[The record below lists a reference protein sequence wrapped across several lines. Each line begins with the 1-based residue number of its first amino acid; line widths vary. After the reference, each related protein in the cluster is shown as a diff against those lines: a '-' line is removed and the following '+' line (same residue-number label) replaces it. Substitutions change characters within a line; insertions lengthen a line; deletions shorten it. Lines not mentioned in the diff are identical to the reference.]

1 MKRCRCGNEI
11 RNAEGVAWVGELNMI
26 CRTCCGDTQDGKP
39 DFINGRP
46 HVGIGMPQGSY
57 SYGLRATR
65 ITTHAAR

>member
-1 MKRCRCGNEI
+1 
-11 RNAEGVAWVGELNMI
+11 MI